1 MAMGSC
7 TYTQIHT
14 LFAMH
19 NSVVSLFLCSVTRDG
34 EQRAEQGDFII
45 PTVFILH
52 PTDLC
57 TFHPSFPFS
66 FHFFMISL
74 QPSPIYT
81 YLILSGF
88 KNLTLFLILY
98 FTIFF
103 FFHYS
108 IRVPL
113 RLSHLLFFHFIL
125 PEALVLIFFL
135 FCCFLLH
142 FFALYFSWSCRESG
156 EQESLPVGWF
166 LTKHK
171 AFFSFDL
178 VMLCLLTFFLFVSFF
193 LFIHFLK
200 IFSHFVQLWL
210 FTSN

>member
-108 IRVPL
+108 IRVPF

-125 PEALVLIFFL
+125 PEALVLIFFYSVASSFIFL
-135 FCCFLLH
+135 PFTSPGVVGKAGSKRACRLVGFLLNTKL
-142 FFALYFSWSCRESG
+142 FFF
-156 EQESLPVGWF
+156 
-166 LTKHK
+166 
-171 AFFSFDL
+171 
-178 VMLCLLTFFLFVSFF
+178 
-193 LFIHFLK
+193 
-200 IFSHFVQLWL
+200 
-210 FTSN
+210 

>member
-1 MAMGSC
+1 MGSC

-19 NSVVSLFLCSVTRDG
+19 NSVVSLFLCSVRRDG

-108 IRVPL
+108 IRVPFW
-113 RLSHLLFFHFIL
+113 LSHLLFFHFIL
-125 PEALVLIFFL
+125 PEALVLIFFYSVASSFIFL
-135 FCCFLLH
+135 PFTSPGVVGKAGSKRACRLVGFLLNTKL
-142 FFALYFSWSCRESG
+142 FFL
-156 EQESLPVGWF
+156 LI
-166 LTKHK
+166 
-171 AFFSFDL
+171 L
-178 VMLCLLTFFLFVSFF
+178 VCLLTFFVCFF
-193 LFIHFLK
+193 LFIHSFFLK
-200 IFSHFVQLWL
+200 SFLILFSCGYSPV
-210 FTSN
+210 TKK

>member
-1 MAMGSC
+1 MHFPPFFPFFFPFLHDFSSAVS
-7 TYTQIHT
+7 YIHISDLIWLQKPNPLSYIVFHN
-14 LFAMH
+14 LFLF
-19 NSVVSLFLCSVTRDG
+19 SLFH
-34 EQRAEQGDFII
+34 QG
-45 PTVFILH
+45 TL
-52 PTDLC
+52 L
-57 TFHPSFPFS
+57 TFSSPIFPFHS
-66 FHFFMISL
+66 SRG
-74 QPSPIYT
+74 SRSY
-81 YLILSGF
+81 
-88 KNLTLFLILY
+88 
-98 FTIFF
+98 
-103 FFHYS
+103 
-108 IRVPL
+108 
-113 RLSHLLFFHFIL
+113 
-125 PEALVLIFFL
+125 FFL

-156 EQESLPVGWF
+156 EQASLPVGWF